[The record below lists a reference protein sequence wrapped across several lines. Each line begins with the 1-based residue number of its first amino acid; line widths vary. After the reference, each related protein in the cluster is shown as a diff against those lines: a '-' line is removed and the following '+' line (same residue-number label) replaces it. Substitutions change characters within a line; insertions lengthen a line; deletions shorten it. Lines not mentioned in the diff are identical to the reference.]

1 MSFGL
6 RQLKKTTESES
17 QKIFHR
23 HLVVGNDYFA
33 VQTYLKLVEKFGK
46 SEVGFLGLLPE
57 RMEDLLPHGPTR
69 FRGKEAGEL
78 LAKLYPEHSLK
89 LVDMPALFYKD
100 SQYKEFGGR
109 AKSEKLLLGEEF
121 YLEPRLNNSQTLM
134 PLPSKE
140 AYDEIKKDSHQTHLK
155 SLSSCEP
162 TELIENSHW
171 AFLGLNGN
179 SYECEKAYYA
189 GSPSQLFELREDKKV
204 LSSEMVQFCESTQ
217 TYSELCLS
225 FVFKKPI
232 ADEANTVFIPLSY
245 THDWGHFVG
254 EFSKDE
260 EIGQKF
266 EAIHFLDKNENT
278 EEDISRKIR
287 LLKRSLEK
295 IYPLFSKEL
304 SEEFVLLKEKSPCL
318 KIDDNAFYSKAHE
331 WNNFTIV
338 GLEAPLEDL
347 MPDRGSFEYSG
358 VELGAEIRGLLAL
371 RKLD

>member
-23 HLVVGNDYFA
+23 HLVVGQDYFA
-33 VQTYLKLVEKFGK
+33 VQTYFKLVQKYGK

-57 RMEDLLPHGPTR
+57 RLQDLLPHGPTR
-69 FRGKEAGEL
+69 FRGKQSFESLTE
-78 LAKLYPEHSLK
+78 LYPESNLE
-89 LVDMPALFYKD
+89 LIDLPALFYKD
-100 SQYKEFGGR
+100 GQYKEFGGR
-109 AKSEKLLLGEEF
+109 AKSEKLMLGEEF
-121 YLEPRLNNSQTLM
+121 YLEPRIKGHEVLM
-134 PLPSKE
+134 LLPSQETYE
-140 AYDEIKKDSHQTHLK
+140 ALRNESHQTQLK

-179 SYECEKAYYA
+179 SYQCEHAYYA
-189 GSPSQLFELREDKKV
+189 GSPAQLFELREDKKN
-204 LSSEMVQFCESTQ
+204 LSSEMVQFCELTQ

-225 FVFKKPI
+225 FEFKKPI
-232 ADEANTVFIPLSY
+232 ADEVNTVYLPLSY
-245 THDWGHFVG
+245 THEWGHFVG
-254 EFSKDE
+254 EFSRTGE
-260 EIGQKF
+260 MGQKF

-304 SEEFVLLKEKSPCL
+304 VEEFVLLKEKSPCL
-318 KIDDNAFYSKAHE
+318 NIDDKSFFESVDE
-331 WNNFTIV
+331 WKNLSIV
-338 GLEAPLEDL
+338 GLEAPLEEL
-347 MPDRGSFEYSG
+347 VVGRGSFEYSESG
-358 VELGAEIRGLLAL
+358 LGAEIRGLLAL